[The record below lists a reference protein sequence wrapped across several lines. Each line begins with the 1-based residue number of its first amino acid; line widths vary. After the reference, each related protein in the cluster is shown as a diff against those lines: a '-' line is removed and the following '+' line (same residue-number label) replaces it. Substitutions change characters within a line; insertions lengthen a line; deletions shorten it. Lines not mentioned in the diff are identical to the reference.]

1 MLNRL
6 DRIFIKIEST
16 ICVISFLAMVA
27 VVVWSVLCRY
37 FLEIKFIYAEELTRN
52 LTVYAIFFGTS
63 LAVKEKAHVGVEAFV
78 NLLPESGRKNL
89 QIVTDILTCIV
100 YLVMLVLSISVMM
113 NYSRTGQTTTLT
125 KIPMTIA
132 YFCVPAGMFLSVLH
146 SLNQIVQEI
155 KARKNNPG
163 SEEAVK

>member
-89 QIVTDILTCIV
+89 QIVTDILTC
-100 YLVMLVLSISVMM
+100 
-113 NYSRTGQTTTLT
+113 QTTTLT

-163 SEEAVK
+163 SEEAAK